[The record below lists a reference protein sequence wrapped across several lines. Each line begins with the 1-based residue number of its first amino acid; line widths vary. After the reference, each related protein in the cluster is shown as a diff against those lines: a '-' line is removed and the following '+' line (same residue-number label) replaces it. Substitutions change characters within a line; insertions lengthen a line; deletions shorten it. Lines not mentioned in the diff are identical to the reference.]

1 MIDNVSVVLS
11 RQELFVDQS
20 VYSKNRNFRLFLCS
34 KFGKTAALEL
44 SKTAAVPS
52 NKDRRQ
58 IFLDSLITHFAD
70 GKPGRLLRVSGS
82 VAAESASD
90 SRRFFSHKLHH
101 DVLFAN

>member
-1 MIDNVSVVLS
+1 MVLS

-44 SKTAAVPS
+44 SKTAAVS
-52 NKDRRQ
+52 SIKDRRQ

-70 GKPGRLLRVSGS
+70 GKQERLLRVRGS

-90 SRRFFSHKLHH
+90 IARFFSHNLHH